1 MNEPKIKILEKKL
14 LSDDWYLLH
23 KFTYSYQKPQQAPQV
38 HTRESYHRGN
48 GVAILLY
55 DSTRQKIILTHQFR
69 LPTYVN
75 GNEKGML
82 IEVCAGVLDIDSPE
96 ECIRRE
102 VEEETGYQIAHIEKV
117 FEAYMSP
124 GSVTEMMHLFIAQY
138 TPDMK
143 KSQGGGLT
151 HEEEDIEVLELDF
164 EKALE
169 MLKTGEIRDAK
180 TIMLLQYAQIHS
192 LMI

>member
-23 KFTYSYQKPQQAPQV
+23 KFTYSYQKMQHSPEI
-38 HTRESYHRGN
+38 HTRESYNRGN

-55 DSTRQKIILTHQFR
+55 DPIRQKIILTRQFR

-75 GNEKGML
+75 GNENGML

-96 ECIRRE
+96 ECICRE
-102 VEEETGYQIAHIEKV
+102 VEEETGYQIAEVQKV
-117 FEAYMSP
+117 LEAYMSP
-124 GSVTEMMHLFIAQY
+124 GSVTEMIHLFIAQY

-143 KSQGGGLT
+143 KSQGGGLAY
-151 HEEEDIEVLELDF
+151 EEEDIEVLELDF
-164 EKALE
+164 KEALE
-169 MLKTGEIRDAK
+169 MLKIGKIRDAK

-192 LMI
+192 LMD